1 MAAGNEEVGRR
12 GFLRQMSAV
21 VQNPPGVVPAERT
34 IEKIA
39 LPGQTPQGEHIFG
52 VLVKRTYDIVPGGGC
67 RRASR
72 DKKLTPGDVHYD
84 DPMNSTVRFESD
96 FAPFKLATDVVLNG
110 RAHAPRGQRVAALT
124 SSLIIGP
131 HRKDVLVLG
140 DRVARYNGKQDPV
153 FTDPQPFETMELRY
167 ERAYGGVD
175 VYTEPKMQCVY
186 PRNHLG
192 RGYVIANTKRGVEN
206 LPLPNIEDPKNR
218 LTPSRLCVG
227 DFMKWE
233 IQPMPQGFGWTTKMW
248 RPRSSYAGVMPAD
261 RALEQE
267 LRRAYAPLVPPAQRK
282 LYEQTPLPAM
292 DFRFF
297 NGASADL
304 VLPFLSGTEQVRLL
318 NLDELGDTHFQL
330 PGERPF
336 ISLDIGQG
344 AREPEVVLHTVMIRM
359 EDRQVDLVWRGAVPY
374 PGRDW
379 LPEMK
384 KMEVLVE

>member
-1 MAAGNEEVGRR
+1 MTT
-12 GFLRQMSAV
+12 V
-21 VQNPPGVVPAERT
+21 VQNSPSASPAVRT
-34 IEKIA
+34 VQKIV

-52 VLVKRTYDIVPGGGC
+52 VLVKRTYDIVPGGRC
-67 RRASR
+67 TRATW
-72 DKKLTPGDVHYD
+72 DKKLVPGDVHYD

-110 RAHAPRGQRVAALT
+110 RAHAPRGQRVATLT
-124 SSLIIGP
+124 SSLIIGQ

-153 FTDPQPFETMELRY
+153 FTDPQPFETMDLRY

-175 VYTEPKMQCVY
+175 IYSEPKMQCVY

-192 RGYVIANTKRGVEN
+192 RGYVVANTKRSVEN
-206 LPLPNIEDPKNR
+206 LPLPNIEDPIDQ
-218 LTPSRLCVG
+218 LTPVRLCIG
-227 DFMKWE
+227 DFRNWE
-233 IQPMPQGFGWTTKMW
+233 RQPMPQGFGWTMKMW
-248 RPRSSYAGVMPAD
+248 HPRAPFAGVMPAD

-267 LRRAYAPLVPPAQRK
+267 LRSAYAPLVPPAQRK
-282 LYEQTPLPAM
+282 LYAETQLPAM

-304 VLPFLSGTEQVRLL
+304 VLPFLSGAEQVRLV
-318 NLDELGDTHFQL
+318 NLDAQGDTQFHL
-330 PGERPF
+330 PGERPCVG
-336 ISLDIGQG
+336 LDIGQG
-344 AREPEVVLHTVMIRM
+344 VQEPEVVLHTVLIRM

-379 LPEMK
+379 IPKMK
-384 KMEVLVE
+384 KMEVLIE